1 MPHFNGA
8 VWFTPLDLLERCGIC
23 MHQHSTSGI
32 RIRKIRIRSLP
43 YYGQAA
49 WQSRLGRT
57 LVWEQPHQA
66 SNSTATTRGAR
77 EAKQPGRCLPTTNET
92 FRISV
97 HPNRSQLQRDQL
109 PTPRASLSQHIDVVT
124 ELFLS
129 ASNRELSPS
138 HRIFFSGRT
147 LAQNF
152 FFTPQTPSMDREV
165 HRLVIL
171 FFLQLSMFMAFE
183 TLSTQHGNLFLWQW
197 HQLCCLVLAMQ
208 GCQQLCVSR
217 LRSVWAHDRGLY
229 QPGFFNQNLLGS
241 FNAREFKGRM
251 RMNVSIFV

>member
-1 MPHFNGA
+1 MSA
-8 VWFTPLDLLERCGIC
+8 
-23 MHQHSTSGI
+23 
-32 RIRKIRIRSLP
+32 
-43 YYGQAA
+43 
-49 WQSRLGRT
+49 
-57 LVWEQPHQA
+57 
-66 SNSTATTRGAR
+66 
-77 EAKQPGRCLPTTNET
+77 TNET
-92 FRISV
+92 FRISI
-97 HPNRSQLQRDQL
+97 HPSRSQLQRDQL
-109 PTPRASLSQHIDVVT
+109 PTPRASFSQHIDVVT

-152 FFTPQTPSMDREV
+152 FFTLQTPSKDREV

-217 LRSVWAHDRGLY
+217 LRSVWAHDRGLH
-229 QPGFFNQNLLGS
+229 QSGFFNQNLLGS